1 MEKKHTLK
9 SKIILFISII
19 GFSGGF
25 LVPIPDIIYTT
36 LQGEIPLN
44 WTIFVFFLIFVLLC
58 LFGMI
63 LYALTRKISKEDR
76 FRRYAFLLSG
86 IGLGI
91 NGFWLIIGFVS
102 SSY

>member
-1 MEKKHTLK
+1 
-9 SKIILFISII
+9 
-19 GFSGGF
+19 
-25 LVPIPDIIYTT
+25 
-36 LQGEIPLN
+36 
-44 WTIFVFFLIFVLLC
+44 
-58 LFGMI
+58 MI